1 MTFPSISP
9 YRAGSS
15 HAPRAAEARAR
26 RTARLGHCVA
36 ALCAFVAMSLAGAG
50 PVHAMNLMAL
60 GDSLAEGLCAN
71 GGTTGATADCVNPYG
86 TNPAYAAELGNY
98 TAYPDFCT
106 TFAQSMVENFNPGND
121 KGGFRGPLL
130 GKLRSAGTTVTMKGH
145 VKSGS
150 TLALADRAHEGHG
163 AWETRHINYCVGGYM
178 TAQNPDTVLLEIGTN
193 DLLGTTA
200 VTTIADNIM
209 ATKTTIGSARRL
221 LIASVPAHYVAS
233 GANYVRDTAFETRRK
248 ALAQQVADRSN
259 FNYPCTARNLP
270 DMSVLKASE
279 MNNGSGAGLHPNNA
293 GYERMAEIWKSSLLT
308 PECQFDT
315 RTFVTIGG
323 ILMESITAYGRYW
336 LNGVSATY
344 HESGTLNTPDI
355 ARYQS
360 ICDTHPVCTFDTRLF
375 IDGPSGPQESITAF
389 NWIYNYTSAGA
400 LQSSSALRSVT
411 RYNTYI
417 CTYAAPNTCV
427 FDTRAI
433 RSGSVETI
441 TAYGRYFDFNQ
452 STGAYIGSGLLT
464 GVSRYV
470 PICNLKPASQTY
482 CTFDTRTYVQL
493 PGIAQY
499 IESITAYGR
508 YWNFDAATG
517 ALLDSGTL
525 ASVASYKHP

>member
-1 MTFPSISP
+1 MNKTSTCVG
-9 YRAGSS
+9 AVATLTLGW
-15 HAPRAAEARAR
+15 A
-26 RTARLGHCVA
+26 TAT
-36 ALCAFVAMSLAGAG
+36 
-50 PVHAMNLMAL
+50 HAMNLMPL
-60 GDSLAEGLCAN
+60 GDSIAEGLCAN
-71 GGTTGATADCVNPYG
+71 GGTTGATADCVSPY
-86 TNPAYAAELGNY
+86 TNQTYAAELANS

-106 TFAQSMVENFNPGND
+106 TFAQQMVETFNPGND

-130 GKLRSAGTTVTMKGH
+130 GKLRNAGTTVTMKGH

-150 TLALADRAHEGHG
+150 TLATADRAHEGHG
-163 AWETRHINYCVGGYM
+163 QWETRHIKQCVAGYM

-193 DLLGTTA
+193 DLLGTGSVDTA
-200 VTTIADNIM
+200 VANIM
-209 ATKTTIGSARRL
+209 AIKTSIGSARRL
-221 LIASVPAHYVAS
+221 LIASVPPHYVWDPNS
-233 GANYVRDTAFETRRK
+233 STFIRDDTFEDRRNTLTK
-248 ALAQQVADRSN
+248 DVATQSN
-259 FNYPCTARNLP
+259 FDFPCTGRNLP
-270 DMSVLKASE
+270 DMGVLKASE
-279 MNNGSGAGLHPNNA
+279 MNTGSGGGLHPNNA

-323 ILMESITAYGRYW
+323 VFMESITAYGRYW
-336 LNGVSATY
+336 LKAVSGPFKESAT
-344 HESGTLNTPDI
+344 LNSP
-355 ARYQS
+355 ANPRYQS

-389 NWIYNYTSAGA
+389 NKIYNYTSAGA

-417 CTYAAPNTCV
+417 CSPYAAPNTCV

-452 STGAYIGSGLLT
+452 SNGAYIGSGLLS
-464 GVSRYV
+464 GVTRYQ
-470 PICNLKPASQTY
+470 PICNTHPV

-493 PGIAQY
+493 PGVSQY
-499 IESITAYGR
+499 LESITAYGR

-525 ASVASYKHP
+525 ASVPAYKHP